1 MNPYDCRLLSE
12 EEKTTIRKLHTH
24 ARAFALNAVV
34 FVWQTRACVSKIHR
48 RNYTVHFTQNE
59 MKKKK
64 SRIEKWFQVSWVGH
78 LYIVHC
84 VCLHWNYV
92 MFVRNY
98 KTSSSSVYLARYL
111 HYDRMR
117 SFPSFVAFTS
127 FYRSAKASQQLPS
140 IQCCSPTM
148 CMWPT
153 NERSKK
159 KIVQNDYFCKCRCAA
174 LPWIVLRSAC
184 SLHALCPMHVV
195 WIL

>member
-12 EEKTTIRKLHTH
+12 EEKKNHTQTTHTRTRIRAKCCRFRMANARLCIKNPSAQLH
-24 ARAFALNAVV
+24 RAFYA
-34 FVWQTRACVSKIHR
+34 K
-48 RNYTVHFTQNE
+48 RNE
-59 MKKKK
+59 IKK

-98 KTSSSSVYLARYL
+98 KTSSSNVYLARYL

-153 NERSKK
+153 NERSKSK
-159 KIVQNDYFCKCRCAA
+159 KNRTKR
-174 LPWIVLRSAC
+174 LL
-184 SLHALCPMHVV
+184 L
-195 WIL
+195 